1 MPPVPKIT
9 KEKIIQGALALV
21 RKRGAAALTAKSLAA
36 KLGCSTQPVFWHFEN
51 MEALKKAVFG
61 EALAVFGK
69 FLRQERECPSPYM
82 AIGLNYVLFAKEE
95 KELFK
100 LLFMSDFGKT
110 DLVNASVEMDYILQV
125 IEKSENVTGEIAKT
139 IYRDMWVFSHGIA
152 AMSATGTAEFSEEEV
167 RAMLGDVCRGLIG
180 HLKEKNLS

>member
-1 MPPVPKIT
+1 
-9 KEKIIQGALALV
+9 
-21 RKRGAAALTAKSLAA
+21 
-36 KLGCSTQPVFWHFEN
+36 
-51 MEALKKAVFG
+51 
-61 EALAVFGK
+61 
-69 FLRQERECPSPYM
+69 
-82 AIGLNYVLFAKEE
+82 
-95 KELFK
+95 
-100 LLFMSDFGKT
+100 MSDFGKT